1 MSSGLSR
8 QILQDRVIQHGVCQ
22 ERRQFCGLT
31 VQRFAAV
38 GVGQVHATVF
48 GFELL
53 EQRGVQAMCATH
65 LSRRHSSFLFF
76 DHPDYLGFGK
86 APVSHLFAPSKVEQL
101 YIRRLRNGVFVFQD
115 LIRRVFQSAAISAD

>member
-1 MSSGLSR
+1 M
-8 QILQDRVIQHGVCQ
+8 
-22 ERRQFCGLT
+22 
-31 VQRFAAV
+31 
-38 GVGQVHATVF
+38 GVGHVHATIF
-48 GFELL
+48 GFELV